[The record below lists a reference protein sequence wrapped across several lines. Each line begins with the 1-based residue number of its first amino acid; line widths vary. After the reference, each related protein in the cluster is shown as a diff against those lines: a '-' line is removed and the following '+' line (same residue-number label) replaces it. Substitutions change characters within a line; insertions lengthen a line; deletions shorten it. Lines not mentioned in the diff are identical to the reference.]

1 MVLNLKKMEIEEEM
15 KGVDIGL
22 SRVQVT
28 ALECINRLRR
38 HGSSPDEAER
48 IVYLTL
54 KEMEE
59 LLLDEKFDQAVQQLK
74 YIFLDAPMES
84 LIKIILKYK

>member
-1 MVLNLKKMEIEEEM
+1 MYIENEM
-15 KGVDIGL
+15 KKVDIGL
-22 SRVQVT
+22 SSVQGT

-38 HGSSPDEAER
+38 HGSSPEEAER

-59 LLLDEKFDQAVQQLK
+59 LLLDEKFEQVVQQLK
-74 YIFLDAPMES
+74 YIFLDNTSDS
-84 LIKIILKYK
+84 LIKSIIKWKL